1 MNSWLDLCLEISTA
15 RNAQDAGNVYYL
27 FQLGQQP
34 AEKEYKKITNELF
47 SYS

>member
-1 MNSWLDLCLEISTA
+1 MNSLLDLYLAISTV
-15 RNAQDAGNVYYL
+15 RNVHDAGNVYYL

-34 AEKEYKKITNELF
+34 AEKEYKKITNVLF